1 MLQLNKKRLF
11 LPILWLYFFSALNAV
26 ANEKKEE
33 GAVENVSDKAQQ
45 ERTKEWMDLSSQIS
59 GLKTKINGKEEAIK
73 EIIKHKHHAKNK
85 SEAEHAVQNLLKEHA
100 ELKKLQ
106 EEYNEKTQLMK
117 YRYPDVGVTEKRKYE
132 RIKVKSI
139 EDYEQMIGLESD
151 VKKSVIKIKEHYGI
165 KDLDEGTHQSQQPK
179 DDPEENN
186 KLAKPII
193 IRK

>member
-1 MLQLNKKRLF
+1 MLQLNRKKIFLF
-11 LPILWLYFFSALNAV
+11 ILCLFTTVGVS
-26 ANEKKEE
+26 ANEKKAE
-33 GAVENVSDKAQQ
+33 GPAEGEADKAQQ
-45 ERTKEWMDLSSQIS
+45 ERTKEWMELSSQIS
-59 GLKTKINGKEEAIK
+59 GLKTKINSKEEAIK

-85 SEAEHAVQNLLKEHA
+85 ADAEHAVQNLLKEHS
-100 ELKKLQ
+100 ELKKLE

-132 RIKVKSI
+132 RIKVKSL
-139 EDYEQMIGLESD
+139 EDYEQMMSLESD

-165 KDLDEGTHQSQQPK
+165 KDLDEEAHQPQKPQ